1 MANAPKLELQTNI
14 PKTVRI
20 KKMASQGSG
29 EYGEWF
35 LWIVEENG
43 QERTFFANQYTQPQL
58 LDFSEGDEAVFLV
71 SEKGKSKITTIAPVG
86 DVQVN
91 PQSIGQPRTIDKVK
105 QDKVNA
111 NYTDQQALTQMSI
124 KVQSILHIPGF
135 YDQVKDKPRFQ
146 IIQETIEFV
155 NLMDEQILKHF
166 EDRKAAE
173 QVFNNPDF

>member
-1 MANAPKLELQTNI
+1 
-14 PKTVRI
+14 
-20 KKMASQGSG
+20 
-29 EYGEWF
+29 
-35 LWIVEENG
+35 
-43 QERTFFANQYTQPQL
+43 
-58 LDFSEGDEAVFLV
+58 
-71 SEKGKSKITTIAPVG
+71 
-86 DVQVN
+86 
-91 PQSIGQPRTIDKVK
+91 
-105 QDKVNA
+105 
-111 NYTDQQALTQMSI
+111 MSI